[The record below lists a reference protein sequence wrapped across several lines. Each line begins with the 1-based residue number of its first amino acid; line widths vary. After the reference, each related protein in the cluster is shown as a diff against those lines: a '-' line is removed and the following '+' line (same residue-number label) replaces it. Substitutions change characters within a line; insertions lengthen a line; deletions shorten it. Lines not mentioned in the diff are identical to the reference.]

1 MSHSLIH
8 HTMSDYSSKF
18 FALRLLNKRGRV
30 RLSEQPHK
38 LENLPARGVLFATAN
53 SKGCFAAAICSASG
67 QHSAFLVLGA
77 NVGTDTV

>member
-1 MSHSLIH
+1 MFHKLIPH
-8 HTMSDYSSKF
+8 NVSDDSFKF

-30 RLSEQPHK
+30 RLSEQSHK

-67 QHSAFLVLGA
+67 QHSAFLVLRA